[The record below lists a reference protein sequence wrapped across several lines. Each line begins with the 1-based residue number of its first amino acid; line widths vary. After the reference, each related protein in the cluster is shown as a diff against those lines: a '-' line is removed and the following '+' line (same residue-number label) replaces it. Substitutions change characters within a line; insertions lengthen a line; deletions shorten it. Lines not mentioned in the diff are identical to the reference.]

1 MDFRFFM
8 GKGQAFCLLLHDLI
22 NLKNVLKVGNV
33 RDLLEDFLIFCSK
46 GLSIFLFLIAYN
58 LPYA

>member
-1 MDFRFFM
+1 M